1 MTRTHVPVLAGE
13 LIEAL
18 DPAPGSLAVDCT
30 FGAGG
35 HARLV
40 AERLGA
46 AGEIVCIDRD
56 PQAEEHFTELAS
68 EVACATR
75 FIAGNY
81 ADVLPE
87 LHRGGAAGGPPL
99 YGPRHLLDAGGRV
112 GARLLLFLRRA
123 ARHAH
128 GHLAGARRAHD
139 PERVARGPPGRDH
152 PRVRRGAL
160 RAPHRARDRAPPRAR
175 ADRHHHGA
183 GGRDQARRADTRAV
197 RGRSPARA
205 APSRRSGSR
214 STTSSARSSAR
225 CPPRGSCC
233 APAAG
238 WR

>member
-13 LIEAL
+13 LIDAL
-18 DPAPGSLAVDCT
+18 DPAPGALAVDCT

-46 AGEIVCIDRD
+46 ARARSC
-56 PQAEEHFTELAS
+56 AS
-68 EVACATR
+68 TATR
-75 FIAGNY
+75 TPRSTSPSWRARSP
-81 ADVLPE
+81 ARRASSPATTPTCCPRCA
-87 LHRGGAAGGPPL
+87 RGPAGGPAL
-99 YGPRHLLDAGGRV
+99 YGPRHLLDAGGRA
-112 GARLLLFLRRA
+112 GARLLLLLRRA

-128 GHLAGARRAHD
+128 GHRAGARRAHD
-139 PERVARGPPGRDH
+139 RERVARGAAGGDD

-175 ADRHHHGA
+175 ADRHDHRA
-183 GGRDQARRADTRAV
+183 GGRDQARGPDAGAV
-197 RGRSPARA
+197 RRAATRRA
-205 APSRRSGSR
+205 APSRRSASR

-238 WR
+238 WP